1 MVHYHMMMMVSLSSR
16 ILLLLTRTLV
26 VLVVVTGNQV
36 KDTSFS
42 RDDFPSN
49 FVFGAGSS
57 AYQIEGAV
65 AEDGRTPS
73 IWDKFTHEGHMPDHS
88 TADITCD
95 GYHKYKEDV
104 KIMSDI
110 GLEAYRFSISWSRLL
125 PYGRGT
131 INPKGLEYYNSLIDE
146 LVAHGIEPHVTLYHI
161 DHPQILED
169 EYEGWLSPRMIDDFT
184 AFADVCFRE
193 FGDRVSHWTTVN
205 EPNTMCLGCYDSGQ
219 FPPRRCSP
227 PGGAFNCTAGN
238 SSVEPYIAMHNIL
251 LAHASVVAIYR
262 EKYQAKQ
269 KGLIGINVYAFWCT
283 PLTNSSADVAAT
295 QRATD
300 FYTGWVVNPLVFGD
314 YPKIMKK
321 NAGSRIP
328 SFTKRQ
334 SELLKGSFDF
344 IGLNHY
350 FVAYIKDNSRNSSK
364 SGPGD
369 FKSDMNVKLSVTN
382 EEMPPGPFLPS
393 FIPYNPSSM
402 QNLLEYFRDYYGNPP
417 IYIHEN
423 GFGTPYNETLN
434 DISRIHY
441 VNGYIESMLDA
452 IRSGSNTRGYFLW
465 SFLDVF
471 ELLSGYVKRYGLV
484 HVNFEDKDLKREPKL
499 SAQWYSNFLKKNA
512 KLNTQNLDIQLSH
525 SH

>member
-1 MVHYHMMMMVSLSSR
+1 MMMVSLSSQT
-16 ILLLLTRTLV
+16 LLLLTSTLV
-26 VLVVVTGNQV
+26 VLVVVTGQFII
-36 KDTSFS
+36 KDPSFS

-73 IWDKFTHEGHMPDHS
+73 IWDKFTHDGYMPDHS
-88 TADITCD
+88 TADIASD

-110 GLEAYRFSISWSRLL
+110 GLEAYRFSISWSRLI
-125 PYGRGT
+125 PYGRGA
-131 INPKGLEYYNSLIDE
+131 INPKGLEYYNSLINE
-146 LVAHGIEPHVTLYHI
+146 LVTHGIEPHVTLYHL

-169 EYEGWLSPRMIDDFT
+169 EYGGWVSPRMIEDFT

-193 FGDRVSHWTTVN
+193 FGDRVLHWTTVN
-205 EPNTMCLGCYDSGQ
+205 EPNVMCLGSYDTGQ
-219 FPPRRCSP
+219 IPPRRCSQ
-227 PGGAFNCTAGN
+227 PGGIFNCSAGN

-251 LAHASVVAIYR
+251 LAHSSVVTIYR

-269 KGLIGINVYAFWCT
+269 KGLIGINVYAFHYT
-283 PLTNSSADVAAT
+283 PLTNSSADAAAT

-300 FYTGWVVNPLVFGD
+300 FFTGWVVNPLVFGD

-334 SELLKGSFDF
+334 SEILKGSFDF

-350 FVAYIKDNSRNSSK
+350 FEVYIQDNSQNSPK

-369 FKSDMNVKLSVTN
+369 FNSDMNIKLSVTK
-382 EEMPPGPFLPS
+382 EEMPPGPFIPTS
-393 FIPYNPSSM
+393 IPYNPSSM
-402 QNLLEYFRDYYGNPP
+402 QKILEYFRDYYGNPP

-423 GFGTPYNETLN
+423 GYGAPYNETLN
-434 DISRIHY
+434 DTGRIHY
-441 VNGYIESMLDA
+441 INGYLESMLEA

-471 ELLSGYVKRYGLV
+471 ELLSGYDMRYGLV
-484 HVNFEDKDLKREPKL
+484 HVDFENKDLKREPKL

-512 KLNTQNLDIQLSH
+512 KVIKIEDKEFEYK
-525 SH
+525 